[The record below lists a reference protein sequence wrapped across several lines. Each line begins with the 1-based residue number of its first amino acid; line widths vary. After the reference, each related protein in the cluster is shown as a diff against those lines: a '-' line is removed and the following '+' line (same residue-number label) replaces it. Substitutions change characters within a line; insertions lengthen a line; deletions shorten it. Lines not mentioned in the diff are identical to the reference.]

1 MSDDHRERVESL
13 GFDQVLQRL
22 RQVIGQLETGNLSL
36 EESLRAYEEGVGLAR
51 RGHTQLDSAE
61 KRVELLV
68 RDRRDGSL
76 VEVPFDAGPLDAGT
90 PHDTSA
96 EGTDDTDAPDDETD
110 DETGLPPDDDL

>member
-1 MSDDHRERVESL
+1 M

-22 RQVIGQLETGNLSL
+22 RQVIGQLETGNPSL

-51 RGHTQLDSAE
+51 LGHTQLDSAE

-76 VEVPFDAGPLDAGT
+76 VEVPFDAGV
-90 PHDTSA
+90 
-96 EGTDDTDAPDDETD
+96 TDDTVGEDDDESD
-110 DETGLPPDDDL
+110 ADS